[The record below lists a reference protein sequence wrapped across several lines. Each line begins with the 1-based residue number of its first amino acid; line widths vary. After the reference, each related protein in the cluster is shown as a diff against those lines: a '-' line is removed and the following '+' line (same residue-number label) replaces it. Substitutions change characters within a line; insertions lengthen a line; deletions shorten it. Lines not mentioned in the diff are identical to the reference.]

1 MVNMNKDQEAT
12 LRMIVR
18 NAWGFC
24 GNIFQAASDYCQKE
38 GIRFTGA
45 IWAIVDDELGRLQ
58 KRGD

>member
-1 MVNMNKDQEAT
+1 MNKDQEAT
-12 LRMIVR
+12 LRIIVR
-18 NAWGFC
+18 NAYAFC
-24 GNIFQAASDYCQKE
+24 GNIFQAASDYCKEE